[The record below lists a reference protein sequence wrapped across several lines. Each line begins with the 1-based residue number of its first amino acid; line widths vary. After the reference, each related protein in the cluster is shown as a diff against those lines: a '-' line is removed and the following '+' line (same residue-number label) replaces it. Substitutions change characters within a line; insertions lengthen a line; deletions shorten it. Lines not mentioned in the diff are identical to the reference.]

1 MEDLSLA
8 HGLTR
13 FLHLLLFVYWLGGDA
28 GVFYSSR
35 FVINPKLSRD
45 ARMTAAKIFIDL
57 DMIPRYCM
65 ALMLTVGGILAEV
78 MGISHPTWEMVA
90 IVLLGPVWLGLVIAV
105 HAKEGSAAG
114 QTLKRIDVW
123 FRWIVIVSILVSVI
137 HSHWTG
143 RLDGLEWFSA
153 KLVLFAFLIFCGLMI
168 RRNLPPFVEGFRQLA
183 GSGATP
189 ESDRLMIDSMA
200 RCRPYVLLIWAG
212 IALSALLGILKPSLG

>member
-35 FVINPKLSRD
+35 FVIDPRLSRD

-212 IALSALLGILKPSLG
+212 IALSALLGVLKPSLG